1 MFGRAPVQPVAEPHV
16 RRTPVRNRSL
26 PRMAALLL
34 ITGLMSQACGAAA
47 TPQPSLTGTTPAP
60 SGAASAGASTEP
72 ALAPAALT
80 LWHNYG
86 TEANATATENLVK
99 AFEALHPGVTIQ
111 VVSQP
116 ADNYFDL
123 LQAAAISK
131 TGPDLA
137 TQWTGLFDLKYKDYL
152 QPLNDLVPLSDLK
165 KLKGIEYSSLNFNPD
180 DGVLVVPLEVQF
192 YNGFYNK
199 QLFQK
204 AGLDPTKFPTTWD
217 EFFAACDKLKAAGIT
232 PLVYGTGGQAL
243 GGGFYPWYDMSYLMM
258 YLAPAEWQK
267 LYTGELAW
275 TDPTVKAQVD
285 KWVSLFSKGY
295 TNKDVLTNS
304 DSINLFESG
313 KAAMTMEGTWQIAE
327 FQAKMGDNVG
337 VFLPPFVDTA
347 LKGVVEYGGDGFSLT
362 SYSTHK
368 TQAAAF
374 LAFLASD
381 AAQKIVADSGLIPA
395 KEGFSTTSRMAQDL
409 LAFAATNGY
418 TRYPMI
424 DNVIQP
430 EVGDAGT
437 KVLNAAFG
445 GSMSVDEALQTMAR
459 TLQALPADRRSS
471 QYK

>member
-1 MFGRAPVQPVAEPHV
+1 MQDRKV
-16 RRTPVRNRSL
+16 T
-26 PRMAALLL
+26 RMAALLL
-34 ITGLMSQACGAAA
+34 MFGLVTQACGAAA
-47 TPQPSLTGTTPAP
+47 TASPGGTAAP
-60 SGAASAGASTEP
+60 SQPAASSGPSAVPT
-72 ALAPAALT
+72 LAPAALT

-111 VVSQP
+111 VISQP

-152 QPLNDLVPLSDLK
+152 QPLNDLVPLDELK

-199 QLFQK
+199 QLFQQ

-217 EFFAACDKLKAAGIT
+217 EFFAAAEKLKAAGIT

-243 GGGFYPWYDMSYLMM
+243 GGGFYPWYDFSYLMM
-258 YLAPAEWQK
+258 NLAPAEWKK
-267 LYTGELAW
+267 LYTGELSW

-295 TNKDVLTNS
+295 TNQDVLTNS
-304 DSINLFESG
+304 DSINLFETG

-327 FQAKMGDNVG
+327 FQTKMGDNVG
-337 VFLPPFVDTA
+337 VFLPPFVDQP

-362 SYSTHK
+362 SYSVHK
-368 TQAAAF
+368 EQGAAF

-395 KEGFSTTSRMAQDL
+395 KIGFSTDSRMAKDL

-430 EVGDAGT
+430 EVGDTGT

-445 GSMSVDEALQTMAR
+445 GSMSVIEALQTMQR
-459 TLQALPADRRSS
+459 TLEALPADRRSS